1 MNTYSDYVDHYFQ
14 MPQFIIFLVLA
25 MVLMGIVFFV
35 FYLYAKKT
43 NKTEEKLEHEF
54 YYLSERFYELI
65 FSGGSII
72 GFMAAYYL
80 INRFVTTGSFKVF
93 WDDYKDYLLLLFMV
107 ISILV
112 NSFLDHFV
120 IRIKHLDDEAMA
132 SIRLTGML
140 YMIIIFC
147 YIKFIYEDNNYDMF
161 IAYFLTLM
169 IGRFVYFDASFIDFL
184 KCIKRAAANIPM
196 MIMALAYL
204 GIMCLYGYSND
215 YLLKHN
221 GVITNIFFTHLFMIV
236 AMFVTHFIA
245 YGIVKKAAGSK
256 SKKAVAGEVSRQ
268 KSRLTREERRER
280 REQRT
285 REAEYYEEL
294 QMPENIKVRTSRNP
308 RRTRPERVSSTIDM
322 RVKATEE
329 VDISIQDLTDL

>member
-1 MNTYSDYVDHYFQ
+1 MCSYTLKNNTRTVKIMQNEIPREELKVYTYSYYIEHYFH
-14 MPQFIIFLVLA
+14 MPDFLIFLALA

-35 FYLYAKKT
+35 FFLYAKGT
-43 NKTEEKLEHEF
+43 NKKEKKLEHEF

-72 GFMAAYYL
+72 GFMAGYYL
-80 INRFVTTGSFKVF
+80 INRFLTGGSFKVI
-93 WDDYKDYLLLLFMV
+93 WDTYKDYLLLLFMI

-112 NSFLDHFV
+112 NSFLDHV
-120 IRIKHLDDEAMA
+120 VLRVKHLDRDAMA

-140 YMIIIFC
+140 YMIIIFA

-169 IGRFVYFDASFIDFL
+169 IGRFVYFDASFLDFL
-184 KCIKRAAANIPM
+184 QCIKRAAANIPM
-196 MIMALAYL
+196 MLMALAYL
-204 GIMCLYGYSND
+204 GIMCLYGYSTG

-245 YGIVKKAAGSK
+245 YGLVVKKTGK
-256 SKKAVAGEVSRQ
+256 Q
-268 KSRLTREERRER
+268 KPERNARRESRSR
-280 REQRT
+280 RPNASRPNTT
-285 REAEYYEEL
+285 RQNDDDYSDDIE
-294 QMPENIKVRTSRNP
+294 V
-308 RRTRPERVSSTIDM
+308 ID
-322 RVKATEE
+322 
-329 VDISIQDLTDL
+329 L